1 MINSVDSD
9 QILHSAASL
18 LGLNCLLLPVS
29 PSWVN
34 GIAQDKVLFSSPVRK
49 YRKSYCTT
57 PGFCIGVG
65 VNKNV
70 KVLRQ
75 SF

>member
-1 MINSVDSD
+1 M
-9 QILHSAASL
+9 SAFVSSL
-18 LGLNCLLLPVS
+18 
-29 PSWVN
+29 
-34 GIAQDKVLFSSPVRK
+34 VRK

-57 PGFCIGVG
+57 PGVGVGGGG

-70 KVLRQ
+70 KVLRK